1 MKLQGKTAVVTGAGR
16 GIGKGIA
23 LELAKEGAD
32 VLLHYNHSAAPA
44 EALGREIEKLG
55 RRAVTARAD
64 MRDLGEIRVMM
75 KKAREELG
83 LVDILVANA
92 ALTENHDFFDITEE
106 DWDRTQ
112 EINLKGLF
120 FTSQEAARQMKAKGG
135 GKIVFIG
142 SVHSMTT
149 LKGFTVYAASKGGVD
164 ALTRQMALELAS
176 CNVAVNTVSPG
187 LIEVEKYLDNP
198 QYDRE
203 HRAGQIPIGR
213 VGFPVDIAKAVVFL
227 ASPDSDYITGQVLAV
242 DGGQLTQLSLKRDRS
257 EQ

>member
-1 MKLQGKTAVVTGAGR
+1 
-16 GIGKGIA
+16 

-44 EALGREIEKLG
+44 EALAREIEKLG

-64 MRDLGEIRVMM
+64 MRKLGEIRAMM

-83 LVDILVANA
+83 SVDILVANA
-92 ALTENHDFFDITEE
+92 ALTENHDFFAITEE
-106 DWDRTQ
+106 DWDRTH

-120 FTSQEAARQMKAKGG
+120 FTSQEAARQMKEKGG
-135 GKIVFIG
+135 GKIILIG

-149 LKGFTVYAASKGGVD
+149 LQGFTVYAASKGGVD

-176 CNVAVNTVSPG
+176 CNITVNTVAPG
-187 LIEVEKYLDNP
+187 LIEVEKYLENP
-198 QYDRE
+198 QYDRD
-203 HRAGQIPIGR
+203 HRAGQIPVGR

-227 ASPDSDYITGQVLAV
+227 ASPGSDYITGQVLAV
-242 DGGQLTQLSLKRDRS
+242 DGGQLTQLSLKRNRS
-257 EQ
+257 E